1 MATRQLPAKPLGD
14 AAVEPVRGKGP
25 TKGKT
30 APAAPRRGKRK
41 LKPRGDAKAKRA
53 AETPPPIEAGG
64 WPELGDQRS
73 ARSARPS
80 DRYLRL
86 HIRLEDG
93 QVAIVGSHV
102 VDGPLAQTSTLEG
115 NYAYE
120 VTDGTRLLHAGSIPD
135 LGVFR
140 SFAHPNGTLEQRRHH
155 TYELPVQDFHARVP
169 IDALDKA
176 TLSKIN
182 VVLYRVKER
191 PALRAPLAPP
201 LSAAV
206 LGVQRDRELREVA
219 RVVGLPSWVLGSG
232 RTAAPPAGGR
242 APATRGTTKRKVKR

>member
-1 MATRQLPAKPLGD
+1 MATRQLPAKPVGD
-14 AAVEPVRGKGP
+14 TPVEPARGKGP
-25 TKGKT
+25 IKGKK
-30 APAAPRRGKRK
+30 APTAPRRGKRK
-41 LKPRGDAKAKRA
+41 LKPRVDAKAKRA
-53 AETPPPIEAGG
+53 AKTPPPVEAGG

-73 ARSARPS
+73 ARAARS
-80 DRYLRL
+80 SEGYLRL
-86 HIRLEDG
+86 HIRFEDG

-102 VDGPLAQTSTLEG
+102 VDGPLAQTSILEG
-115 NYAYE
+115 SYAYE
-120 VTDGTRLLHAGSIPD
+120 VIDGTRLLHAGSIPD

-155 TYELPVQDFHARVP
+155 TYEMPVQDFHARVP

-201 LSAAV
+201 LSAAA

-219 RVVGLPSWVLGSG
+219 RLVGLPSWVLGSG

-242 APATRGTTKRKVKR
+242 IPVPRGTTKRKVKR